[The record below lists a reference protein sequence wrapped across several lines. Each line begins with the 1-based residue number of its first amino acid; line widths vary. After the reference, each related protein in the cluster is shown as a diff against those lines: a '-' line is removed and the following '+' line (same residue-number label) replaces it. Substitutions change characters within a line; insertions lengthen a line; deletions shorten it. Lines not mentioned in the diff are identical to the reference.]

1 MSRGIGKHYKLI
13 EHEKEDSAQRRNL
26 DDQRPLS
33 DRAVVLEAFADL
45 ARLGFG
51 AFDETEVL
59 GAQFFKL
66 RTGERFWLGAN
77 EITRIE

>member
-1 MSRGIGKHYKLI
+1 MPRRIGKHNKLV
-13 EHEKEDSAQRRNL
+13 EHEKEDGAQRRNL

-51 AFDETEVL
+51 AFDETEVP